1 MSRAALAWLFLAGA
15 ALGSPSCHI
24 SSRNTTA
31 SVTCAD
37 FGSAMDFEHY
47 IQRPLSRPTLSFVLR
62 DSRLDRLPAGA
73 FIDVSATSLE
83 LSNVTV
89 ETFEFAEEDNPFA
102 GLRTSVENMTFS
114 DNSTLPPSW
123 AILADMESLRSLT
136 IVDAVLNLTSDFG
149 ALPAGMLHV
158 TVESAV
164 VSFLDDWWLAQLT
177 NLESVTLRNTDV
189 SQLKRSIMARP
200 AVALRNLDL
209 SEVYRGVS
217 LNDVLLTGPDFTSSL
232 NGRLIRFRKERVAV
246 IYYKQQICYN
256 FLVQGDHHDFLRF
269 LWFYNNDISED
280 IV

>member
-62 DSRLDRLPAGA
+62 DSRLDRLPA
-73 FIDVSATSLE
+73 AT
-83 LSNVTV
+83 T
-89 ETFEFAEEDNPFA
+89 APC
-102 GLRTSVENMTFS
+102 
-114 DNSTLPPSW
+114 PPSW

-209 SEVYRGVS
+209 S
-217 LNDVLLTGPDFTSSL
+217 
-232 NGRLIRFRKERVAV
+232 
-246 IYYKQQICYN
+246 
-256 FLVQGDHHDFLRF
+256 
-269 LWFYNNDISED
+269 
-280 IV
+280 